1 MNIEASIPVPATRG
15 RGRPKGSLV
24 GPTIISVDAA
34 DLLAKLNSKGLKTVK
49 VSRKWLESVGVEA
62 AETNEEVE
70 NSNKISFTID

>member
-24 GPTIISVDAA
+24 GPTIVSVGAA
-34 DLLAKLNSKGLKTVK
+34 DLLAKLNAKGLKTVK

-62 AETNEEVE
+62 SEVNEEIE